1 MSQSKETEHQLT
13 FAQRDNHA
21 PDIKNYNNAVV
32 AMPNEL
38 HPENNR
44 KLIQL
49 HAFIATYNLSLVTE
63 LCDNQKLTSQSQE
76 TRKCLFSLKN
86 AILSSLLY
94 IECFRNQPVP
104 VLINSTELSKHSY
117 HTEDILHVSCDTLC
131 RDNRQLTSFGFDDDS
146 MYNTFLKRH
155 LNKI

>member
-1 MSQSKETEHQLT
+1 MTCIQSYVQSVSCDKIVWQQKVDVTVT
-13 FAQRDNHA
+13 RD
-21 PDIKNYNNAVV
+21 
-32 AMPNEL
+32 
-38 HPENNR
+38 
-44 KLIQL
+44 Q
-49 HAFIATYNLSLVTE
+49 
-63 LCDNQKLTSQSQE
+63 
-76 TRKCLFSLKN
+76 FSLTN

-155 LNKI
+155 LNKIWLKFYRFVCLRPEKMCFMVIWLTLFVSCQS